1 MFETLKSTGQ
11 RIRRE
16 MKVYQLVLKDPRVP
30 WPSKWL
36 LGLAMGYLLSP
47 IDLIPDFIPILG
59 HVDDLII
66 VPVLLTLALKF
77 IPKEVVDE
85 CRAKALKGEA
95 QPEEGRAPC

>member
-1 MFETLKSTGQ
+1 MLETLKSTGQ

-16 MKVYQLVLKDPRVP
+16 MKVYHLVLKDPRVP

-47 IDLIPDFIPILG
+47 IDLIPDFIPVLG

-66 VPVLLTLALKF
+66 VPALLALALKF
-77 IPKEVVDE
+77 IPKEIVDE
-85 CRAKALKGEA
+85 CRAKALNGEI
-95 QPEEGRAPC
+95 QPEEGNAPS

>member
-1 MFETLKSTGQ
+1 MLETLKSIGQ

-16 MKVYQLVLKDPRVP
+16 MNVYQLVLKDPRVP

-36 LGLAMGYLLSP
+36 LGLAIGYLLSP

-66 VPVLLTLALKF
+66 VPILLAIALKF
-77 IPKEVVDE
+77 IPKEVVKE
-85 CRAKALKGEA
+85 CRAKALNGETPP
-95 QPEEGRAPC
+95 QEGRAPC

>member
-1 MFETLKSTGQ
+1 MFETLKSLGE

-16 MKVYQLVLKDPRVP
+16 ITIYQLMLKDPRVP

-66 VPVLLTLALKF
+66 VPVLLSLALKF
-77 IPKEVVDE
+77 IPKEVIEE
-85 CRAKALKGEA
+85 CRANALKS
-95 QPEEGRAPC
+95 QNPN

>member
-1 MFETLKSTGQ
+1 MFETLKSMGQ

-16 MKVYQLVLKDPRVP
+16 MTIYQLVLKDPRVS

-36 LGLAMGYLLSP
+36 LGLAIGYLLSP

-66 VPVLLTLALKF
+66 VSVLLTLALKF

-85 CRAKALKGEA
+85 CRAKALKG
-95 QPEEGRAPC
+95 

>member
-1 MFETLKSTGQ
+1 MFKTLKSTGQ

-47 IDLIPDFIPILG
+47 IDLIPDFIPVLG

-66 VPVLLTLALKF
+66 VPILLALALKF

-85 CRAKALKGEA
+85 CRAKALNGET

>member
-16 MKVYQLVLKDPRVP
+16 MNVYQLVLKDPRVP

-47 IDLIPDFIPILG
+47 IDLIPDFIPALG
-59 HVDDLII
+59 YVDDLII
-66 VPVLLTLALKF
+66 VPILLALALKF
-77 IPKEVVDE
+77 IPKEAVDE
-85 CRAKALKGEA
+85 CRAKALNEETQPKEA
-95 QPEEGRAPC
+95 RAPC